1 MVPFVSKYVE
11 ECTTYNRVKALRQ
24 PRAPPDPLPVP
35 PYPWHTV
42 GLDFVT
48 NLPMVKGYDSVLVTV
63 DHLTRMA
70 HFTPCRCDITSK
82 QTAELFVKEVIRL
95 HGVPQVLVSDRDPC
109 LRRISGPRFGSC
121 SGLNLICRRLVNRK
135 RMVCRKGLT
144 KLCNS
149 CYVAMLVKRTING

>member
-1 MVPFVSKYVE
+1 MKRAILYELHDSPSGGHPSAKRNIARVVARFYFPDMIPFVSKYVE
-11 ECTTYNRVKALRQ
+11 ECTTCNRVKALGQ

-48 NLPMVKGYDSVLVTV
+48 NLPMVKGYDSMLVTV

-82 QTAELFVKEVIRL
+82 QTADVMI
-95 HGVPQVLVSDRDPC
+95 P
-109 LRRISGPRFGSC
+109 
-121 SGLNLICRRLVNRK
+121 
-135 RMVCRKGLT
+135 
-144 KLCNS
+144 
-149 CYVAMLVKRTING
+149 